1 MKKSLLLISA
11 FFVFITSF
19 ALTIPKGKIYF
30 DNSKTKFETVSFAYG
45 PGDAVGT
52 VLVSMTNEGNDV
64 WSYDIPSN
72 IRNIYRYI
80 FLETELEDG
89 TYNYTFPDFK
99 ELISSRGEIR
109 TATTDKEIKSNYIF
123 VPEDNTGKNWYQGAW
138 QSKSSFD
145 SGESSGSGSGS
156 GSTTEPSLPAANC
169 NPHSGTLPVVYL
181 KTNSG
186 DEITSKEEYVDGGI
200 YIDALDNTEFTDFG
214 TSSSYVA
221 TELKGRGNWTW
232 NGFDKKPYRIKLK
245 KKAQLLNLTTD
256 KSYNLLAHADDN
268 YAFLRNT
275 AGFALS
281 RYFGLN
287 YTPTQVPVE
296 LYLNNNYKGLYF
308 MVDHIK
314 VSSNR
319 VKIEEQED
327 NETNANNIT
336 GGWLLEIDNY
346 SEDPHITINKPD
358 GEEMWFTYKSPE
370 ELSYQQ
376 ESYITNF
383 LNRATSAIYSEDKNS
398 TEWEKYIDM
407 DTLVNYYL
415 VYEIMGNREGF
426 HGSCY
431 MHKDRGENTKLVFGP
446 VWDFGNSLWNMDDT
460 YIYEDYPY
468 GIKWID
474 EIAKFP
480 RFQQA
485 VRKRWVEKRG
495 SMMPYLRVEVDKFI
509 DNITYA
515 SQCDCKK
522 WPEYGNK
529 NVLERKSAFYDLL
542 DRRLSWL
549 DTQFG
554 TVGLTEEE
562 AVELSVFPN
571 PTTDK
576 ISVNSNEEILS
587 ISVYNLAGNKLLDL
601 DVNKTEWSLGLDAG
615 TYILTVET
623 AKNTISRKIIVK

>member
-1 MKKSLLLISA
+1 MKKSLLLLSA
-11 FFVFITSF
+11 FFVFVTSF

-30 DNSKTKFETVSFAYG
+30 DNSKTKFEAVRFAYG
-45 PGDAVGT
+45 PRDTEGT
-52 VLVSMTNEGNDV
+52 VLVTMTNEGDGV
-64 WSYDIPSN
+64 WSYNIPSDV
-72 IRNIYRYI
+72 RNVYRYI

-109 TATTDKEIKSNYIF
+109 TATSDKEIKSNYIF
-123 VPEDNTGKNWYQGAW
+123 VPEDNTSKNWYQGAW

-156 GSTTEPSLPAANC
+156 GSTTDPSLPAANC

-232 NGFDKKPYRIKLK
+232 NGFDKKPYRIKLN

-268 YAFLRNT
+268 YGFLRNT

-296 LYLNNNYKGLYF
+296 LYLNNKYRGLYF

-485 VRKRWVEKRG
+485 VRKRWIEKRG